1 MVRWTFY
8 PNLISSKVLSES
20 WTTCGPSEEAVIKNP
35 VIMVSDG
42 DGDDDID

>member
-1 MVRWTFY
+1 MGKSF
-8 PNLISSKVLSES
+8 SEKDKS
-20 WTTCGPSEEAVIKNP
+20 YSMATPIVEAVIKNP